1 MLRDH
6 GSVIGNRVH
15 HRRDVSFQEDGCRV
29 RHRVVEKRVWVPDF
43 RQHASD
49 AAALDRCRGQPA
61 APSNP

>member
-1 MLRDH
+1 
-6 GSVIGNRVH
+6 
-15 HRRDVSFQEDGCRV
+15 VSFQEDGCRV
-29 RHRVVEKRVWVPDF
+29 RHRVVEKRVRVPDF